1 MSTVSP
7 CDVECPNIA
16 ECGVGRA
23 STHGVK
29 GVRCVHAVAF
39 RGGFCVET
47 STYAGSIGWVYV
59 AWVIDYDVMMT

>member
-1 MSTVSP
+1 MCVDQSVFR
-7 CDVECPNIA
+7 
-16 ECGVGRA
+16 GFFLRA